1 MSPLDPCGSPVEL
14 WGTLAVALVV
24 AGGSAAVISG
34 QRRRLAAQA
43 DEIARHALTD
53 HLTGV
58 GNRRACEEAAARL
71 GDRRHALVAVDV
83 DGMRLTNGAHGYA
96 AGDEHLVAVARVL
109 AGVCEGDDLAARLGG
124 DMFVLLLPEGD
135 DRVAADRAERV
146 RAAMHDVAVSRGTLR
161 VSIGCASVDPGVGP
175 VTSLALAEDALV
187 AARGGGGDRVVA
199 GQPGGAW
206 RGWRLRRLSAVVEAM
221 LADASMVR
229 SVYQRVVRI
238 DDRTTAAWE
247 GLGRPLDWPAE
258 ADVEAL
264 FLFARRMGAER
275 ELDWRCRRSALWGAP
290 TLEGPL
296 FVNVNVAGLVDPLHG
311 VDQMELMCEWA
322 RRPPGA
328 VVLELSERESVPDLP
343 RLRQTIADHRAAGFR
358 FALDDIGEGHTTLE
372 LIVAARPE
380 FLKIAGPLIRA
391 AGTDP
396 TSYAAAT
403 AVVGFAHHIGSL
415 VVAEGVEDEAVLAT
429 CIELGI
435 DLGQGWLF
443 GRPQAAG
450 ELRTR

>member
-1 MSPLDPCGSPVEL
+1 MWLAVEL
-14 WGTLAVALVV
+14 GGALAVAAVF
-24 AGGSAAVISG
+24 AGSVGAVIVR
-34 QRRRLAAQA
+34 QRRLLAEHA
-43 DEIARHALTD
+43 DTIARHARTD

-58 GNRRACEEAAARL
+58 GNRRAFEEAAARL
-71 GDRRHALVAVDV
+71 GDRRHALVAVDI
-83 DGMRLTNGAHGYA
+83 DGMRLTNSAYGYA
-96 AGDEHLVAVARVL
+96 AGDEHLVSVARVL
-109 AGVCEGDDLAARLGG
+109 HDVCEGDDVAARLGG
-124 DMFVLLLPEGD
+124 DMFVLLLPDGD

-146 RAAMHDVAVSRGTLR
+146 RAAMHGVAVSRGSVR
-161 VSIGCASVDPGVGP
+161 VSIGCGSVDPGVGP
-175 VTSLALAEDALV
+175 LTSLALAEDALV
-187 AARGGGGDRVVA
+187 AAKGGGGDRVVA

-221 LADASMVR
+221 LADASMLR

-238 DDRTTAAWE
+238 DDRTSVGWE
-247 GLGRPLDWPAE
+247 GLARPLDWAAE

-264 FLFARRMGAER
+264 FLFAQRMGAER
-275 ELDWRCRRSALWGAP
+275 ELDWRCRRSALWGAA

-296 FVNVNVAGLVDPLHG
+296 FVNVNVTGLVDPLHG

-322 RRPPGA
+322 RRPPSA
-328 VVLELSERESVPDLP
+328 VVLELSERESVPDLS
-343 RLRQTIADHRAAGFR
+343 RLQQTIADYRAAGFR

-380 FLKIAGPLIRA
+380 FLKVARPLIRA

-396 TSYAAAT
+396 TACAAAR
-403 AVVGFAHHIGSL
+403 AVVGFAHDIGSL
-415 VVAEGVEDEAVLAT
+415 VVAEGVEDEAVLST
-429 CIELGI
+429 CLELGI

-450 ELRTR
+450 DLRTR